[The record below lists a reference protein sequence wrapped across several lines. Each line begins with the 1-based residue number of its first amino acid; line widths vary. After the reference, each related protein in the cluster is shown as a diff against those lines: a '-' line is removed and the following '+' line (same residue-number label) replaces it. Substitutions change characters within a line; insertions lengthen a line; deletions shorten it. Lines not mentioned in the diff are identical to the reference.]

1 MLVASGGHLGTEDPS
16 DLERRPPA
24 RTHRSPHPR
33 LRRNTVTTRIVSNRP
48 MCPFLSASSNFR
60 RRCDCERDPRLPIL
74 TCSGTMPPRPLHMPR
89 PARTAAS
96 RAPQQTSGGRER
108 EDKYFSKVIGK
119 ALDIIDILRSSAQPL
134 SLNELTLRIELAK
147 SSVFRILHTLEV
159 SGYIERDPTG
169 RYSVAADLQA
179 WAPGQLRTALVD
191 AALPALKDLNREFRE
206 TVSLAMRFENRIE
219 VVATL
224 ESPHLIRMGNTV
236 GRIVPPHASSLGK
249 AIAAFQPRRRP
260 RAAGPQLRHPPVH
273 GPYGHRRSRTQTR
286 VRARALAGLQHGSG
300 GKRPRGL
307 LLRRARPGCARRR
320 DCRDQHLVSEDARAR
335 RAAAEA
341 AGGRDLAA
349 PPSASPVNA

>member
-1 MLVASGGHLGTEDPS
+1 MVA
-16 DLERRPPA
+16 
-24 RTHRSPHPR
+24 HRYLLWYDAFAIP
-33 LRRNTVTTRIVSNRP
+33 
-48 MCPFLSASSNFR
+48 
-60 RRCDCERDPRLPIL
+60 D
-74 TCSGTMPPRPLHMPR
+74 MPQ

-96 RAPQQTSGGRER
+96 RALQHASGGRER

-159 SGYIERDPTG
+159 SGYIERDSTG

-206 TVSLAMRFENRIE
+206 TVSLAMWFENRIE

-224 ESPHLIRMGNTV
+224 ESHHLIRMGNTV

-249 AIAAFQPRRRP
+249 AIAAFQPEEVRERLVRS
-260 RAAGPQLRHPPVH
+260 
-273 GPYGHRRSRTQTR
+273 YGIHRFTDHTVTDEVELKREFERVRSRGYSTDQEESVLEGCCFGVPVLDAHGDAIAAISISSPKMR
-286 VRARALAGLQHGSG
+286 IRDEQLQ
-300 GKRPRGL
+300 KRQV
-307 LLRRARPGCARRR
+307 AAI
-320 DCRDQHLVSEDARAR
+320 R
-335 RAAAEA
+335 RAAE
-341 AGGRDLAA
+341 
-349 PPSASPVNA
+349 SVASQCVKRS